1 MEFADV
7 ALGLDGP
14 LNSAVQRLDVD
25 FLISFR
31 GCPTIS
37 LPRESSLMSHS
48 WKSRAAF
55 TRDEVCS

>member
-37 LPRESSLMSHS
+37 LPRE
-48 WKSRAAF
+48 
-55 TRDEVCS
+55 